1 VQNTGGIWFASTN
14 GEPQEFLM
22 MRDQNKPSPQ
32 EELHGR
38 IDKVADFKER
48 LEQEIQAIMASSTV
62 APGGCWIARY
72 LAKGR
77 KGFYWYYKLQA
88 TYPIFPTKT
97 NGKLSKYKHLGKA
110 GSQAYLDALEQITAR
125 AKIEALARSIET
137 LNQGLKDLLEETS
150 KYKK

>member
-1 VQNTGGIWFASTN
+1 
-14 GEPQEFLM
+14 M
-22 MRDQNKPSPQ
+22 KHQNKPSPQ
-32 EELHGR
+32 EELSER
-38 IDKVADFKER
+38 IDKVADLKEL
-48 LEQEIQAIMASSTV
+48 LEQEIQAIMANSTV
-62 APGGCWIARY
+62 AQCGCWIARY

-88 TYPIFPTKT
+88 TDPIFPTKT
-97 NGKLSKYKHLGKA
+97 SGKLSKYKHLGKA
-110 GSQAYLDALEQITAR
+110 GSQAYLEALEQITAR

>member
-1 VQNTGGIWFASTN
+1 
-14 GEPQEFLM
+14 M

-32 EELHGR
+32 EELYGR
-38 IDKVADFKER
+38 IDQVASFKER
-48 LEQEIQAIMASSTV
+48 LEQEIQAIMASSAV

-77 KGFYWYYKLQA
+77 KEFYWYYKLQA
-88 TYPIFPTKT
+88 TDPIFPTKT

-110 GSQAYLDALEQITAR
+110 GSQAYLEALEQITAR